1 MPEPS
6 RGDPSGTTRRLI
18 ATSVLLGLLGL
29 VARLSWGAPAQLAA
43 LRLSW
48 STEGQ
53 RVKQA
58 VAADPNRPAHMQ
70 LPEGNYE
77 FRLLPYRLV
86 VKLDGSVRLDRLV
99 TPRGVRQ
106 DRPLMVLEEFAA
118 TPGEH
123 SLEVEFTP
131 AVATDEPP
139 RIFRLSAT
147 RQFQPGRV
155 LLVTLGADD
164 RLILRP

>member
-1 MPEPS
+1 V
-6 RGDPSGTTRRLI
+6 
-18 ATSVLLGLLGL
+18 ATALLLGCLGL
-29 VARLSWGAPAQLAA
+29 TARLTWGSVPAGAA

-53 RVKQA
+53 RIKQL

-86 VKLDGSVRLDRLV
+86 VKLDGKVRLDRLV

-106 DRPLMVLEEFAA
+106 DRPLMVLEELGVA
-118 TPGEH
+118 TGEH
-123 SLEVEFTP
+123 RLEVEFAP
-131 AVATDEPP
+131 AAQTDEPP
-139 RIFRLSAT
+139 RVYRLQAT
-147 RQFQPGRV
+147 RRLEPGRI
-155 LLVTLGADD
+155 LLVTLGGDD
-164 RLILRP
+164 RLTLQP